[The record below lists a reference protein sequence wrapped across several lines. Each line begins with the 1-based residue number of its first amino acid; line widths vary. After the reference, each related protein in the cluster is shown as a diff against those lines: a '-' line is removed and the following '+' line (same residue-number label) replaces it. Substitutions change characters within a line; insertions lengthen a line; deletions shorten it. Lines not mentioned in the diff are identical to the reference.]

1 MIDFT
6 MVRKLDFRMC
16 AIILILMVLSLMAI
30 SATTG
35 QLGTTFF
42 TPRVKSQMQSFVLGW
57 AVFLFFACYDYRKLR
72 FWSWFLYFFIT
83 LSLLGLY
90 FLPALHG
97 VHRWYRL
104 PVVNFYF
111 QPSEF
116 AKPIMVL
123 TLSSFLEKKL
133 HQRHSLQ
140 TFFQA
145 MGLVMIPFVLILKQP
160 DLGTALVLFPVALVM
175 LYFGGVMPKVVRAVA
190 WCACLGTAAVLTIY
204 LGLISHADA
213 KPLATKFI
221 KEYQYERL
229 NPDTYHQRA
238 AQTAIALGGVK
249 GKGYRKSSYT
259 GQNWLPEAATDSIFP
274 AFTEEFGLMG
284 ALFMLLAFSL
294 LLYAGFRV
302 TAVAPDPYGRLL
314 AAGISVYLGVH
325 IILNLGMMCSLL
337 PITGIPLILVSYGG
351 TSSLTAMAALGILQ
365 SIYTRRYMF

>member
-1 MIDFT
+1 MIDFSL
-6 MVRKLDFRMC
+6 VRKLDFRMC
-16 AIILILMVLSLMAI
+16 VIILVLMMLSLVAI

-35 QLGTTFF
+35 DLGTTFF
-42 TPRVKSQMQSFVLGW
+42 THRVKTQAQSFVLGW
-57 AVFLFFACYDYRKLR
+57 GVFLFFACYDYRKLR
-72 FWSWFLYFFIT
+72 FWSWFFYFFIT
-83 LSLLGLY
+83 ICLIGL
-90 FLPALHG
+90 FLIPTMHG

-104 PVVNFYF
+104 PGVNLLF

-133 HQRHSLQ
+133 HQRHSMQ

-145 MGLVMIPFVLILKQP
+145 MGLVMVPFILILKQP
-160 DLGTALVLFPVALVM
+160 DLGTALVLLPVALVM
-175 LYFGGVMPKVVRAVA
+175 FYFGGIAPKVVKAVA

-204 LGLISHADA
+204 LGVISHTDA
-213 KPLATKFI
+213 KPFVTKFI

-229 NPDTYHQRA
+229 NPESYHQRA
-238 AQTAIALGGVK
+238 AQTAIALGSVS

-259 GQNWLPEAATDSIFP
+259 GQDWLPEAATDSIFP
-274 AFTEEFGLMG
+274 AFTEEFGLIG
-284 ALFMLLAFSL
+284 AVGMLFMFSL

-365 SIYTRRYMF
+365 SVYTRRFMF